1 MEFSGYDTAL
11 NPVRLAALRRGA
23 AEFLHEPGRGEPLEQ
38 WCGWRPMSPD
48 DLPIIGRA
56 PGLDNL
62 VVATGH
68 GMLGVSMAA
77 ITGILVRDL
86 LLGRPPVLDLEPVSP
101 ARFRRGTGASVEAV
115 ASQA

>member
-1 MEFSGYDTAL
+1 
-11 NPVRLAALRRGA
+11 
-23 AEFLHEPGRGEPLEQ
+23 
-38 WCGWRPMSPD
+38 
-48 DLPIIGRA
+48 
-56 PGLDNL
+56 
-62 VVATGH
+62 
-68 GMLGVSMAA
+68 MAA